1 MERAESQVRE
11 AQARESALRQTQERM
26 DEFVAVA
33 SHDLRSPLTAAIGYN
48 DIAALR
54 YGRLTAAMLDA
65 RPELGEK
72 VEVVRADL
80 GETRRSLERMTRLV
94 NLLFDA
100 AQMRADKLELH
111 CLPCDLTALVRDLV
125 VALRVA
131 NPRRTV
137 ELEMP
142 SDGPVVVMTDADRLG
157 QVVTNYVT
165 NALKYSP
172 EDMPVSVRVAR
183 DKEWARVS
191 VRGPR
196 AGLAASEQERI
207 WGRYYQAAGVHAQ
220 REFGAGLGLG
230 LHISKA
236 IIEKQGGKVGW
247 KARLARVRHSGLPCR
262 PPMEASR

>member
-1 MERAESQVRE
+1 
-11 AQARESALRQTQERM
+11 M

-54 YGRLTAAMLDA
+54 YGRLTAAMLDT

-72 VEVVRADL
+72 IEVVRADL
-80 GETRRSLERMTRLV
+80 DVTRQSLNRMWRLV
-94 NLLFDA
+94 DLLFDA
-100 AQMRADKLELH
+100 AQMRADKLALH
-111 CLPCDLTALVRDLV
+111 CLPCDLTALVRDHVL
-125 VALRVA
+125 ALRVA
-131 NPRRTV
+131 NPHRTV
-137 ELEMP
+137 ELETP
-142 SDGPVVVMTDADRLG
+142 SDGLVMVMADADRLG

-172 EDMPVSVRVAR
+172 EDTPVSVRVAH
-183 DKEWARVS
+183 DMEWARVS
-191 VRGPR
+191 VEDHGP
-196 AGLAASEQERI
+196 GLAASEQQRI

-236 IIEKQGGKVGW
+236 IIEKQGGKVGVESAIGKGSTFW
-247 KARLARVRHSGLPCR
+247 FALPVSDGSVSI
-262 PPMEASR
+262 AN